1 MLYFCTVQE
10 SHARHTRPISGLD
23 CIRVLHRLGFRIIH
37 RARDLVLMERG
48 RTEPKIARVPRT
60 TSLPEDVL
68 AEILSRAG
76 LCLPLFLELLD
87 KPTKICGCCGY
98 PYSRK
103 AWNTLQRVAACATT
117 EENRSTFAGA
127 RSASR
132 RWSIARRA
140 SDHAL
145 IFFKRERRTSLG
157 RSPPR
162 SGLASVRPARV
173 DRRRPRWRA

>member
-1 MLYFCTVQE
+1 MDRPLLYFCTVQE

-103 AWNTLQRVAACATT
+103 AWNTLQRVGRMRDDGGKSFDLRRCAKCFSSMV
-117 EENRSTFAGA
+117 NRPTG
-127 RSASR
+127 
-132 RWSIARRA
+132 
-140 SDHAL
+140 
-145 IFFKRERRTSLG
+145 K
-157 RSPPR
+157 
-162 SGLASVRPARV
+162 
-173 DRRRPRWRA
+173 